1 MVTPAEVDLEVQVGT
16 LRFRSP
22 VIAASGTFGYGEEFS
37 QFLDLSRLGG
47 FVTKGLS
54 LAPREGNP
62 PPRIVETPSGMLNA
76 IGLQNVGVDRF
87 ISEKLPRL
95 RQFDTVVIAN
105 VFGETVEEYT
115 AVCRRLDAAEG
126 VHAIE
131 LNVSCPNTAHG
142 GMTFG
147 TDPAA
152 LHEVTAAARAATRLP
167 LWVKLTPNVTDIG
180 ALARIAVAA
189 GADALSLVNT
199 FTGMTVDIERRR
211 PTLANVRGGLSGPAI
226 RPLALHLLHEVR
238 RSVDVPLIGMGGI
251 AAADHALQFLMV
263 GASAVQVG
271 TANYV
276 APAIGVTLAA
286 DLATWCA
293 AHDVRAVR
301 DVVGTLS
308 L

>member
-1 MVTPAEVDLEVQVGT
+1 MVTPAEVDLETRIGKVRLKT
-16 LRFRSP
+16 P
-22 VIAASGTFGYGEEFS
+22 VIAASGTFGYGEEFTP
-37 QFLDLSRLGG
+37 FLDHSRLGG

-87 ISEKLPRL
+87 IAEKLPRL
-95 RQFDTVVIAN
+95 RRLDTVVIAN
-105 VFGETVEEYT
+105 VFGETVEEY
-115 AVCRRLDAAEG
+115 AEVCRRLDGADG

-131 LNVSCPNTAHG
+131 LNVSCPNTAQG

-147 TDPAA
+147 TDDAA
-152 LHEVTAAARAATRLP
+152 LREVTVAARAATGLP

-180 ALARIAVAA
+180 ALAQAAVAA

-199 FTGMTVDIERRR
+199 FTGMTVDVERRR

-251 AAADHALQFLMV
+251 TAADHALQFMMV
-263 GASAVQVG
+263 GACAVQVG
-271 TANYV
+271 TANYLT
-276 APAIGVTLAA
+276 PAVGVTLAA
-286 DLATWCA
+286 DLAAWCA

-301 DVVGTLS
+301 DVVGTLI

>member
-1 MVTPAEVDLEVQVGT
+1 MVTPVEVDLEVQVGT
-16 LRFRSP
+16 LRLKTP
-22 VIAASGTFGYGEEFS
+22 VIAASGTFGYGEEFAP
-37 QFLDLSRLGG
+37 FLDHSRLGG

-76 IGLQNVGVDRF
+76 IGLQNVGVERF
-87 ISEKLPRL
+87 IAEKLPRL
-95 RQFDTVVIAN
+95 RRLDTVVIAN
-105 VFGETVEEYT
+105 VFGETVEEY
-115 AVCRRLDAAEG
+115 AEVCRRLDKVDG

-131 LNVSCPNTAHG
+131 LNVSCPNTAQG

-147 TDPAA
+147 TDAAA
-152 LHEVTAAARAATRLP
+152 LREVTAAARAATRLP

-180 ALARIAVAA
+180 ALARTAVAA

-199 FTGMTVDIERRR
+199 FTGMTVDVERRR

-226 RPLALHLLHEVR
+226 RPLALHLLLEVR

-251 AAADHALQFLMV
+251 TAAEHALQFLMV
-263 GASAVQVG
+263 GACAVQVG
-271 TANYV
+271 TANYLT
-276 APAIGVTLAA
+276 PAIGVTLAA
-286 DLATWCA
+286 DLAAWCA

-301 DVVGTLS
+301 DVVGTLT